1 MRHYFIRHFIALR
14 TDMSKVSKTQIL
26 IIEDNQGDVDLIKEY
41 LKQASIKDEI
51 IHTSTF
57 FDGMDAIKS
66 NDISIVLLD
75 LSLPDSSGFKTLS
88 NFLEKQPQVPV
99 IVLTGTNNE
108 IVGNQSI
115 KAGAQDYLVKGQF
128 DGKQLGRSIRYA
140 IQRFKA
146 QQKLEDAAKK
156 LYISESRYLEAQS
169 MANFGNWS
177 MDIVTNEMKWSDEV
191 YRIFNFQPNSIS
203 PTYSDYM
210 SYVHLEDRDRVEE
223 FFVKAGKDGKTH
235 KIEHRIVVD
244 GKTIKHII
252 IQAKINFDQ
261 LTDKIWLLG
270 GIQDITER
278 KVSEQLIIEK
288 NINQKVSKIKDEAL
302 ADLSFHIRTPLSSI
316 VNLLFL
322 LENTGTSKSQAEY
335 IDGLKTSV
343 DDLSIM
349 VNNLLNFSV
358 LVSEKITLEEEELQI
373 VDFLKSTK
381 RIVNLKGDKA
391 NQTIEFE
398 LDENLPEKI
407 ISDQKKLTQLL
418 YNLIDFSS
426 NRTVSN
432 GNIHVQAIPKNV
444 TDSEMKLCIQVSDNG
459 ETISNARINDL
470 LSTDQLIENYSDE
483 MDDAKKED
491 LGMAIVAK
499 LVEIMNGEISIKSK
513 DGKGTQFKIEL
524 PIKIVKPIS
533 LTPGDAPDSPL
544 KILLVEDHFLN
555 QIATKKILTTWSD
568 KITVDIAENGL
579 IAVEKFREH
588 GYDLVLMDMQMPVM
602 NGLDSSKKI
611 REGSNVPIIA
621 LTANASKQEADKC
634 YAVGINAYLT
644 KPFKPQDLYAK
655 IMSLMIAV
663 DSVK

>member
-1 MRHYFIRHFIALR
+1 
-14 TDMSKVSKTQIL
+14 MSKVSKTQIL
-26 IIEDNQGDVDLIKEY
+26 IIEDNPGDVDLIREY
-41 LKQASIKDEI
+41 LKEASIKDEI
-51 IHTSTF
+51 IHASTF

-156 LYISESRYLEAQS
+156 LYINESRYLEAQS

-177 MDIVTNEMKWSDEV
+177 MDIVTQKMKWSDEV

-210 SYVHLEDRDRVEE
+210 NYVHLEDKDQVEE

-235 KIEHRIVVD
+235 KLEHRILIE
-244 GKTIKHII
+244 GKTIKHVI

-261 LTDKIWLLG
+261 LTDKFWLLG
-270 GIQDITER
+270 GVQDITER
-278 KVSEQLIIEK
+278 KVSEQFIIEK

-335 IDGLKTSV
+335 VDGLKTSV

-381 RIVNLKGDKA
+381 RIVNLKGDKT

-407 ISDQKKLTQLL
+407 IGDQKKLTQLL

-432 GNIHVQAIPKNV
+432 GNIHVQTIPKDV

-459 ETISNARINDL
+459 ETLSNARTKEL
-470 LSTDQLIENYSDE
+470 LSTDQLLENYSDE
-483 MDDAKKED
+483 MDDTKKDD

-499 LVEIMNGEISIKSK
+499 LVEIMKGEISIESK

-555 QIATKKILTTWSD
+555 QIATKKILTTWTD

-588 GYDLVLMDMQMPVM
+588 GYDLILMDMQMPVM

-611 REGSNVPIIA
+611 RESSNVPIIA

-655 IMSLMIAV
+655 IMSLMV
-663 DSVK
+663 SVGS

>member
-1 MRHYFIRHFIALR
+1 
-14 TDMSKVSKTQIL
+14 MSKITKTQIL
-26 IIEDNQGDVDLIKEY
+26 IIEDNPGDVDLIREFLKE
-41 LKQASIKDEI
+41 ASIKDET
-51 IHTSTF
+51 IHASSF
-57 FDGMDAIKS
+57 FDGMDVINSK
-66 NDISIVLLD
+66 DISIVLLD

-140 IQRFKA
+140 IQRFKT
-146 QQKLEDAAKK
+146 QQKLEEAAKK

-210 SYVHLEDRDRVEE
+210 NYVHLEDKGQVED

-235 KIEHRIVVD
+235 KLEHRILVD
-244 GKTIKHII
+244 GKTIKYII

-261 LTDKIWLLG
+261 LTNKFWLLG

-322 LENTGTSKSQAEY
+322 LENTGTSKSQTEY
-335 IDGLKTSV
+335 VDGLKTSV

-381 RIVNLKGDKA
+381 RIVNLKGDKT
-391 NQTIEFE
+391 NQSIEFE
-398 LDENLPEKI
+398 LDENLPAKI

-426 NRTVSN
+426 NRTATN
-432 GNIHVQAIPKNV
+432 GNIHLQATPKDV
-444 TDSEMKLCIQVSDNG
+444 TDSEMKLCIKVSDDG
-459 ETISNARINDL
+459 ETISNTRIKEL

-483 MDDAKKED
+483 MDDSKKDD

-499 LVEIMNGEISIKSK
+499 LVEIMKGKISIESK
-513 DGKGTQFKIEL
+513 DGKGTQFLIEL

-533 LTPGDAPDSPL
+533 LTPGDVPESPL

-555 QIATKKILTTWSD
+555 QIATKKILTTWTD
-568 KITVDIAENGL
+568 KISVDIAENGL

-588 GYDLVLMDMQMPVM
+588 GYDLILMDMQMPVM

-611 REGSNVPIIA
+611 KENSNVPIIA

-634 YAVGINAYLT
+634 YAIGINAYLT

-655 IMSLMIAV
+655 IMSLMVAV
-663 DSVK
+663 DS

>member
-1 MRHYFIRHFIALR
+1 
-14 TDMSKVSKTQIL
+14 MSKVSKTQIL
-26 IIEDNQGDVDLIKEY
+26 VIEDNPGDVNLIKEY
-41 LKQASIKDEI
+41 LKEASIKDEI
-51 IHTSTF
+51 IHASTF
-57 FDGMDAIKS
+57 FDGMDMIKS

-146 QQKLEDAAKK
+146 QQKLENAAKK

-177 MDIVTNEMKWSDEV
+177 MDIVTNKMKWSDEV

-210 SYVHLEDRDRVEE
+210 SYVHLEDKDQVED

-235 KIEHRIVVD
+235 KLEHRILIE
-244 GKTIKHII
+244 GKTIKHVI

-261 LTDKIWLLG
+261 LTDKFWLLG
-270 GIQDITER
+270 GVQDITER
-278 KVSEQLIIEK
+278 KISEQLIIEK

-322 LENTGTSKSQAEY
+322 LENSGTSKSQAEY
-335 IDGLKTSV
+335 VDGLKTSV

-398 LDENLPEKI
+398 LDDNLPEKI

-418 YNLIDFSS
+418 YNLIDFSC
-426 NRTVSN
+426 NRTVTN
-432 GNIHVQAIPKNV
+432 GNIHVHVISKDI
-444 TDSEMKLCIQVSDNG
+444 TDTEMKLCIQVSDNG
-459 ETISNARINDL
+459 ETISNNRTREL
-470 LSTDQLIENYSDE
+470 LSTDQLLENYSDD
-483 MDDAKKED
+483 MDDAKKDD

-499 LVEIMNGEISIKSK
+499 LVEIMKGEISIKSK
-513 DGKGTQFKIEL
+513 DGKGTQFNIEL
-524 PIKIVKPIS
+524 PIKIVQPIS
-533 LTPGDAPDSPL
+533 LTPGDVPDSPL

-555 QIATKKILTTWSD
+555 QIATKKILTTWTD
-568 KITVDIAENGL
+568 QITVDIAENGL

-611 REGSNVPIIA
+611 REHSTVPIIA

-655 IMSLMIAV
+655 IMSLMVAI
-663 DSVK
+663 DS

>member
-1 MRHYFIRHFIALR
+1 
-14 TDMSKVSKTQIL
+14 MSKVSKTQIL
-26 IIEDNQGDVDLIKEY
+26 IIEDNPGDVDLIREY
-41 LKQASIKDEI
+41 LKEASIKDEI
-51 IHTSTF
+51 IHASTF

-156 LYISESRYLEAQS
+156 LYINESRYLEAQS

-177 MDIVTNEMKWSDEV
+177 MDIVTQKMKWSDEV

-210 SYVHLEDRDRVEE
+210 NYVHLEDKDQVEE

-235 KIEHRIVVD
+235 KLEHRILIE
-244 GKTIKHII
+244 GKTIKHVI

-261 LTDKIWLLG
+261 LTDKFWLLG
-270 GIQDITER
+270 GVQDITER
-278 KVSEQLIIEK
+278 KVSEQFIIEK

-335 IDGLKTSV
+335 VDGLKTSV

-381 RIVNLKGDKA
+381 RIVNLKGDKT

-432 GNIHVQAIPKNV
+432 GNIHVQVIPKDI
-444 TDSEMKLCIQVSDNG
+444 TDSEMKLSIHVSDNG
-459 ETISNARINDL
+459 ETISKARTKEL
-470 LSTDQLIENYSDE
+470 LNTDQLLENYSDE
-483 MDDAKKED
+483 MDDAKKDD

-499 LVEIMNGEISIKSK
+499 LVEIMKGEISIESK
-513 DGKGTQFKIEL
+513 EGKGTQFKIEL

-555 QIATKKILTTWSD
+555 QIATKKILTTWTD

-602 NGLDSSKKI
+602 NGLDSSEKI
-611 REGSNVPIIA
+611 RENSTVPIIA

-634 YAVGINAYLT
+634 YAIGINAYLT

-663 DSVK
+663 DS

>member
-1 MRHYFIRHFIALR
+1 MTLFYSPFIVPQ

-26 IIEDNQGDVDLIKEY
+26 IIEDNPGDVDLIREY
-41 LKQASIKDEI
+41 LKEASIKDEI
-51 IHTSTF
+51 IHASTF
-57 FDGMDAIKS
+57 FDGMDTIKS
-66 NDISIVLLD
+66 NNISIVLLD

-177 MDIVTNEMKWSDEV
+177 MDIVTQKMKWSDEV

-210 SYVHLEDRDRVEE
+210 NYVHLEDKDQVEE

-235 KIEHRIVVD
+235 KLEHRILVE
-244 GKTIKHII
+244 GKTVKHVI

-261 LTDKIWLLG
+261 LTDKFWLLG
-270 GIQDITER
+270 GVQDITER
-278 KVSEQLIIEK
+278 KVSEQFIIEK

-335 IDGLKTSV
+335 VDGLKTSV

-381 RIVNLKGDKA
+381 RIVNLKGDKT

-407 ISDQKKLTQLL
+407 IGDQKKLTQLL

-432 GNIHVQAIPKNV
+432 GNIHVQTIPKDV

-459 ETISNARINDL
+459 ETLSNARTKEL
-470 LSTDQLIENYSDE
+470 LSTDQLLENYSDE
-483 MDDAKKED
+483 MDDTKKDD

-499 LVEIMNGEISIKSK
+499 LVEIMKGEISIESK

-555 QIATKKILTTWSD
+555 QIATKKILTTWTD

-588 GYDLVLMDMQMPVM
+588 GYDLILMDMQMPVM

-611 REGSNVPIIA
+611 RESSNVPIIA

-655 IMSLMIAV
+655 IMSLMV
-663 DSVK
+663 SVGS

>member
-1 MRHYFIRHFIALR
+1 MTLFYSPFIVPQ

-26 IIEDNQGDVDLIKEY
+26 IIEDNPGDVDLIREY
-41 LKQASIKDEI
+41 LKEASIKDEI
-51 IHTSTF
+51 IHASTF
-57 FDGMDAIKS
+57 FDGMDTIKS
-66 NDISIVLLD
+66 NNISIVLLD

-146 QQKLEDAAKK
+146 QQKLEDATKK

-177 MDIVTNEMKWSDEV
+177 MDIVTQKMKWSDEV

-210 SYVHLEDRDRVEE
+210 NYVHLEDKDQVEE

-235 KIEHRIVVD
+235 KLEHRILVE
-244 GKTIKHII
+244 GKTVKHVI

-261 LTDKIWLLG
+261 LTDKFWLLG
-270 GIQDITER
+270 GVQDITER
-278 KVSEQLIIEK
+278 KVSEQFIIEK

-335 IDGLKTSV
+335 VDGLKTSV

-381 RIVNLKGDKA
+381 RIVNLKGDKT

-432 GNIHVQAIPKNV
+432 GNIHVQVIPKDV
-444 TDSEMKLCIQVSDNG
+444 TDSEMKLSIHVSDNG
-459 ETISNARINDL
+459 ETISKARTKEL
-470 LSTDQLIENYSDE
+470 LNTDQLLENYSDE
-483 MDDAKKED
+483 MDDAKKDD

-499 LVEIMNGEISIKSK
+499 LVEIMKGEISIESK
-513 DGKGTQFKIEL
+513 EGKGTQFKIEL

-555 QIATKKILTTWSD
+555 QIATKKILTTWTD

-611 REGSNVPIIA
+611 RENSTVPIIA

-634 YAVGINAYLT
+634 YAIGINAYLT

-663 DSVK
+663 NS

>member
-1 MRHYFIRHFIALR
+1 
-14 TDMSKVSKTQIL
+14 MSKVTKTRIL
-26 IIEDNQGDVDLIKEY
+26 VIEDNPGDVDLIKEY
-41 LKQASIKDEI
+41 LKDASIKEEV
-51 IHTSTF
+51 IHAPTF

-66 NDISIVLLD
+66 HDISIVLLD

-140 IQRFKA
+140 IQRFKT
-146 QQKLEDAAKK
+146 QQKLEEAAKK

-191 YRIFNFQPNSIS
+191 FRIFNFQPNSIS

-210 SYVHLEDRDRVEE
+210 NYVHIEDKSQVEE
-223 FFVKAGKDGKTH
+223 FFVKAGKDGNTH
-235 KIEHRIVVD
+235 KLEHRIVVE
-244 GKTIKHII
+244 GKTIKHVV
-252 IQAKINFDQ
+252 IQAKVNFDQ
-261 LTDKIWLLG
+261 LTNKFWLLG

-278 KVSEQLIIEK
+278 KISEQLIIEK

-335 IDGLKTSV
+335 VDGLKTSV

-381 RIVNLKGDKA
+381 RIVNLKGDKT

-398 LDENLPEKI
+398 LDEDLPEKI

-426 NRTVSN
+426 NRSNSN
-432 GNIHVQAIPKNV
+432 GNIHVQASPKDV
-444 TDSEMKLCIQVSDNG
+444 TDSDMQLCIKVSDHG
-459 ETISNARINDL
+459 AVISNARIKEILN
-470 LSTDQLIENYSDE
+470 TEQLIENYSDE
-483 MDDAKKED
+483 MDDAKRDD

-499 LVEIMNGEISIKSK
+499 LVEIMKGEISIESK
-513 DGKGTQFKIEL
+513 EGKGTQFIIEL
-524 PIKIVKPIS
+524 PMKIVKPIS

-568 KITVDIAENGL
+568 QITVDIAENGL

-611 REGSNVPIIA
+611 REKSTVPIIA

-655 IMSLMIAV
+655 IMSLMVVV
-663 DSVK
+663 DS

>member
-1 MRHYFIRHFIALR
+1 MTLFYSPFIVPQ

-26 IIEDNQGDVDLIKEY
+26 IIEDNPGDVDLIREY
-41 LKQASIKDEI
+41 LKEASIKDEI
-51 IHTSTF
+51 IHASTF
-57 FDGMDAIKS
+57 FDGMDTIKS
-66 NDISIVLLD
+66 NNISIVLLD

-146 QQKLEDAAKK
+146 QQKLEDATKK

-177 MDIVTNEMKWSDEV
+177 MDIVNQKMKWSDEV

-210 SYVHLEDRDRVEE
+210 NYVHLEDKDQVEE

-235 KIEHRIVVD
+235 KLEHRILVE
-244 GKTIKHII
+244 GKTVKHVI

-261 LTDKIWLLG
+261 LTDKFWLLG
-270 GIQDITER
+270 GVQDITER
-278 KVSEQLIIEK
+278 KVSEQFIIEK

-335 IDGLKTSV
+335 VDGLKTSV

-381 RIVNLKGDKA
+381 RIVNLKGDKT

-432 GNIHVQAIPKNV
+432 GNIHVQVIPKDV
-444 TDSEMKLCIQVSDNG
+444 TDSEMKLSIHVSDNG
-459 ETISNARINDL
+459 ETISKARTKEL
-470 LSTDQLIENYSDE
+470 LNTDQLLENYSDE
-483 MDDAKKED
+483 MDDAKKDD

-499 LVEIMNGEISIKSK
+499 LVEIMKGEISIESK
-513 DGKGTQFKIEL
+513 EGKGTQFKIEL

-555 QIATKKILTTWSD
+555 QIATKKILTTWTD

-611 REGSNVPIIA
+611 RENSTVPIIA

-634 YAVGINAYLT
+634 YAIGINAYLT

-663 DSVK
+663 NS

>member
-1 MRHYFIRHFIALR
+1 MFKTLYSSPFIVIP
-14 TDMSKVSKTQIL
+14 TNMSKISKTQIL
-26 IIEDNQGDVDLIKEY
+26 IIEDNPGDVNLIKEY
-41 LKQASIKDEI
+41 LKEASIKDEVI
-51 IHTSTF
+51 NASTF

-66 NDISIVLLD
+66 NNISIVLLD

-88 NFLEKQPQVPV
+88 NFLDKQPHIPV

-210 SYVHLEDRDRVEE
+210 SYVHFEDKNHVEE

-235 KIEHRIVVD
+235 KIEHRIVIE
-244 GKTIKHII
+244 GKTIKYIN
-252 IQAKINFDQ
+252 IQAKVNFDQ
-261 LTDKIWLLG
+261 LSDKFWLIG

-278 KVSEQLIIEK
+278 KISEQLIIEK

-322 LENTGTSKSQAEY
+322 LENSGTSESQTEY
-335 IDGLKTSV
+335 VAGLKTSV

-358 LVSEKITLEEEELQI
+358 LVSEKITLKTEELQI
-373 VDFLKSTK
+373 VDFLKSIK
-381 RIVNLKGDKA
+381 RIVNLKGDKS

-407 ISDQKKLTQLL
+407 ISDQKKLTQLF
-418 YNLIDFSS
+418 YNIIDFSS
-426 NRTVSN
+426 NRAGST
-432 GNIHVQAIPKNV
+432 GNIHVSV
-444 TDSEMKLCIQVSDNG
+444 TQKDVSDTEIKLSIQVSDNG
-459 ETISNARINDL
+459 QIISNTKVEEL
-470 LSTDQLIENYSDE
+470 LNTDQLLENYSDDI
-483 MDDAKKED
+483 DDTKKED

-499 LVEIMNGEISIKSK
+499 LVEIMKGEITIESK
-513 DGKGTQFKIEL
+513 DGKGTQFNIEL
-524 PIKIVKPIS
+524 PIKVVKPIS

-555 QIATKKILTTWSD
+555 QIATKKILTTWTD
-568 KITVDIAENGL
+568 KISVDIAENGL

-602 NGLDSSKKI
+602 NGIDSSKKI
-611 REGSNVPIIA
+611 RESSNVPIIA
-621 LTANASKQEADKC
+621 LTANSSKQEADKC
-634 YAVGINAYLT
+634 YAIGINAYLT
-644 KPFKPQDLYAK
+644 KPFKPHDLYAK
-655 IMSLMIAV
+655 IMSLMIPV
-663 DSVK
+663 DS

>member
-1 MRHYFIRHFIALR
+1 MTLFYSPFIVPQ

-26 IIEDNQGDVDLIKEY
+26 IIEDNPGDVDLIREY
-41 LKQASIKDEI
+41 LKEASIKDEI
-51 IHTSTF
+51 IHASTF
-57 FDGMDAIKS
+57 FDGMDTIKS
-66 NDISIVLLD
+66 NNISIVLLD

-177 MDIVTNEMKWSDEV
+177 MDIVTQKMKWSDEV

-210 SYVHLEDRDRVEE
+210 NYVHLEDKDQVEE

-235 KIEHRIVVD
+235 KLEHRILVE
-244 GKTIKHII
+244 GKTVKHVI

-261 LTDKIWLLG
+261 LTDKFWLLG
-270 GIQDITER
+270 GVQDITER
-278 KVSEQLIIEK
+278 KVSEQFIIEK

-335 IDGLKTSV
+335 VDGLKTSV

-381 RIVNLKGDKA
+381 RIVNLKGDKT

-432 GNIHVQAIPKNV
+432 GNIHVQVIPKDI
-444 TDSEMKLCIQVSDNG
+444 TDSEMKLSIHVSDNG
-459 ETISNARINDL
+459 ETISKARTKEL
-470 LSTDQLIENYSDE
+470 LNTDQLLENYSDE
-483 MDDAKKED
+483 MDDAKKDD

-499 LVEIMNGEISIKSK
+499 LVEIMKGEISIESK
-513 DGKGTQFKIEL
+513 EGKGTQFKIEL

-555 QIATKKILTTWSD
+555 QIATKKILTTWTD

-611 REGSNVPIIA
+611 RENSTVPIIA

-634 YAVGINAYLT
+634 YAIGINAYLT

-663 DSVK
+663 DS

>member
-1 MRHYFIRHFIALR
+1 
-14 TDMSKVSKTQIL
+14 MSKVSKTQIL
-26 IIEDNQGDVDLIKEY
+26 IIEDNLGDVDLIRDY
-41 LKQASIKDEI
+41 LKEASIKDEI
-51 IHTSTF
+51 IHASTF

-146 QQKLEDAAKK
+146 QQKLENAAKK

-210 SYVHLEDRDRVEE
+210 SYVHHEDKDQVEE

-235 KIEHRIVVD
+235 KIEHRIVVE

-261 LTDKIWLLG
+261 LTDKFWLLG

-335 IDGLKTSV
+335 VDGLKTSV

-381 RIVNLKGDKA
+381 RIVNLKGDKT

-398 LDENLPEKI
+398 LDDNLPEKI

-432 GNIHVQAIPKNV
+432 GNIHVQATPKDM

-459 ETISNARINDL
+459 ETISNARTKEL
-470 LSTDQLIENYSDE
+470 LSTDQLLENYSDD
-483 MDDAKKED
+483 MDDAKKDD

-499 LVEIMNGEISIKSK
+499 LVEIMKGEISIDSK

-533 LTPGDAPDSPL
+533 LTPGDVPDSPL

-555 QIATKKILTTWSD
+555 QIATKKILTTWTD
-568 KITVDIAENGL
+568 NITVDIAENGL

-611 REGSNVPIIA
+611 RENSIVPIIA

-663 DSVK
+663 DS

>member
-1 MRHYFIRHFIALR
+1 
-14 TDMSKVSKTQIL
+14 MSKVSKTQIL
-26 IIEDNQGDVDLIKEY
+26 IIEDNPGDVDLIREY
-41 LKQASIKDEI
+41 LKEASIKDEI
-51 IHTSTF
+51 IHASTF

-177 MDIVTNEMKWSDEV
+177 MDIVTQEMKWSDEV

-210 SYVHLEDRDRVEE
+210 NYVHLEDKDKVEE

-235 KIEHRIVVD
+235 KLEHRILVE
-244 GKTIKHII
+244 GKTIKHVI
-252 IQAKINFDQ
+252 IQAKINFDK
-261 LTDKIWLLG
+261 LTDKFWLLG
-270 GIQDITER
+270 GVQDITER
-278 KVSEQLIIEK
+278 KISEQFIIEK

-335 IDGLKTSV
+335 VDGLKTSV

-381 RIVNLKGDKA
+381 RIVNLKGDKT
-391 NQTIEFE
+391 NQKIEFE
-398 LDENLPEKI
+398 LDENLPDKI

-432 GNIHVQAIPKNV
+432 GNIHVQAISKDV

-459 ETISNARINDL
+459 ETISKTRTKEL
-470 LSTDQLIENYSDE
+470 LSTNQLLENYSDE
-483 MDDAKKED
+483 MDDAKKDD

-499 LVEIMNGEISIKSK
+499 LVEIMKGEISIESK
-513 DGKGTQFKIEL
+513 EGKGTQFKIEL

-555 QIATKKILTTWSD
+555 QIATKKILTTWTD

-611 REGSNVPIIA
+611 RENSTVPIIA

-655 IMSLMIAV
+655 IMSLMIVV
-663 DSVK
+663 DS